1 MPRRLVKGGRNH
13 RKKYA
18 KAMKGVQP
26 STLWE
31 QREVGCPQHQAGGHK
46 GGAWSNLTPLGISPL
61 PLKRPWVGAGRVG
74 AVEWEKW
81 LMVHGGSW
89 AWGWDSHLDNW
100 GLGGSMPCIKNPGAQ
115 EAYLL

>member
-31 QREVGCPQHQAGGHK
+31 HSG
-46 GGAWSNLTPLGISPL
+46 
-61 PLKRPWVGAGRVG
+61 GRVPAAPG
-74 AVEWEKW
+74 WGTQRRGLEQPHPSWHKPSAPEKA
-81 LMVHGGSW
+81 LG
-89 AWGWDSHLDNW
+89 WGW
-100 GLGGSMPCIKNPGAQ
+100 
-115 EAYLL
+115 